1 MPEESDRG
9 WSPFT
14 VDCDDSWKTQIE
26 RSRVYS
32 DDKQRQNLLS
42 FLPG

>member
-14 VDCDDSWKTQIE
+14 VDCDDSWKSQIE
-26 RSRVYS
+26 RSLV
-32 DDKQRQNLLS
+32 
-42 FLPG
+42 